1 MIAGKTRQAAGVV
14 LGFALI
20 TAIGWGVFK
29 LVASFWDAFTQLNST
44 VAAGMVAAVST
55 VLVSV
60 ISVLYSKHLEQN
72 LNIRKEHREK
82 KIPVY
87 EELITFIFKVF
98 YAQKE
103 GATPIPDNE
112 LIETYSQ
119 ITQKIIIWASDDV
132 VKAFHKFRTASLEQ
146 HENFVPLALSVE
158 ELFLAIRRDLG
169 HKNKHIFTGQILGT
183 FMNDANRLF
192 QSKK

>member
-1 MIAGKTRQAAGVV
+1 MTPEKIKRVTSLI
-14 LGFALI
+14 LGLIFI
-20 TAIGWGVFK
+20 TAITWGTFK
-29 LVASFWDAFTQLNST
+29 LVASFWAAFTQLDST
-44 VAAGMVAAVST
+44 IAAGILAAAST

-60 ISVLYSKHLEQN
+60 ISVLYSKHLEQY
-72 LNIRKEHREK
+72 LNIQKEHREK
-82 KIPVY
+82 KIPIY
-87 EELITFIFKVF
+87 EELIEFIFRVI

-103 GATPIPDNE
+103 GAKPIPDKE
-112 LIETYSQ
+112 LIETNSR

-132 VKAFHKFRTASLEQ
+132 VIAFHKFRTASLEP
-146 HENFVPLALSVE
+146 HENMVSLALSVE

-192 QSKK
+192 QSRK

>member
-1 MIAGKTRQAAGVV
+1 MTAWKKIANTV
-14 LGFALI
+14 LGLALI
-20 TAIGWGVFK
+20 FAVGWGIFK
-29 LVASFWDAFTQLNST
+29 LAATFWDAFVQLNST

-60 ISVLYSKHLEQN
+60 ISVLYSKHLEQK

-87 EELITFIFKVF
+87 EELITFIFDVI

-103 GATPIPDNE
+103 GATPIPDDE
-112 LIETYSQ
+112 LIKTYSR

-132 VKAFHKFRTASLEQ
+132 VRAFHKFRSASLEQ
-146 HENFVPLALSVE
+146 QENSMQLALSVE

-169 HKNKHIFTGQILGT
+169 HKNKNIFTGQILGT
-183 FMNDANRLF
+183 FMNDMNRLF
-192 QSKK
+192 QSKR